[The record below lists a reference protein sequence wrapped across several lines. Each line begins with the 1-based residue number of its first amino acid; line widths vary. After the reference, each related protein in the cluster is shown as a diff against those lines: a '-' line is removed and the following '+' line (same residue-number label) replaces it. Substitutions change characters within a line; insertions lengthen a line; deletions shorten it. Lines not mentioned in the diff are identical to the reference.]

1 MLFGNFAESQSK
13 DLKEAVDE
21 NEYAEEYGYLS
32 DSDLENDEDEKPT
45 LKHASRSKFH
55 PFDPFPTPGEDQLV
69 HEKNE
74 ERVGKGKAV
83 KIPDVAFVT

>member
-13 DLKEAVDE
+13 DLKEAIDE

-32 DSDLENDEDEKPT
+32 DSDLKDDEDEKPM
-45 LKHASRSKFH
+45 LKHASKSKVH
-55 PFDPFPTPGEDQLV
+55 PFDPFQIPGEDKLV

-74 ERVGKGKAV
+74 ELVGKGKVV